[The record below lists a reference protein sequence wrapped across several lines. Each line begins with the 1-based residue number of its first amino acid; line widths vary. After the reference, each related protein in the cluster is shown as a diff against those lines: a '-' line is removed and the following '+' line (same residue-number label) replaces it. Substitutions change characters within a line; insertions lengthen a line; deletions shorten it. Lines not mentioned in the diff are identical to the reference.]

1 MRAPLRPAN
10 NNWDGA
16 SAKEMLL
23 LLTSSNAKTGDAAI
37 MATCAMI
44 KADAMAAA
52 VVEGDEQRGLTLLED
67 FSACNAHVLVF
78 VTVVNDG

>member
-23 LLTSSNAKTGDAAI
+23 LLVTSSNAKTGDAAI

-52 VVEGDEQRGLTLLED
+52 VEGDEQRGLTLLED